1 MAASATPAP
10 APLPAATP
18 LPAPPAAPAPGSV
31 RGILAEAGDLTAFSG
46 RSLLAVGRAPRYAA
60 EVLRQAAI
68 IISGT
73 TVLMFVM
80 NAFFGFSIMN
90 YAFFFL
96 RSIGASDFAGA
107 ATAFADPRVGAVLM
121 FGYVFTAKVCC
132 GMVAELGAMKIN
144 EEIDAY
150 ESTGV
155 DPLRYVVGTRILA
168 VLIFLPIGS
177 AVALLAEL
185 AGNYLVGIVILHG
198 ISGHGFLALN
208 WATQSIG
215 DQVKVFVTQGAM
227 ALTCT
232 LVACFY
238 GLRTVGGPSAVGA
251 SVARSLIVNLVLVHL
266 IVAFFTVLFY
276 GTNLHMPIGG

>member
-1 MAASATPAP
+1 MATRATPA
-10 APLPAATP
+10 P
-18 LPAPPAAPAPGSV
+18 LPAPPATGVRPRGPV
-31 RGILAEAGDLTAFSG
+31 RGILGEAGDLTAFSG
-46 RSLLAVGRAPRYAA
+46 RSLLELGHAPRYAA

-68 IISGT
+68 LIRGT
-73 TVLMFVM
+73 TPLMFVM
-80 NAFFGFSIMN
+80 NVFFGFSIMN

-96 RSIGASDFAGA
+96 HSIGASDFAGA
-107 ATAFADPRVGAVLM
+107 ATAFADPRVGATLM

-168 VLIFLPIGS
+168 VLIFVPIGS
-177 AVALLAEL
+177 AVALLGEFV
-185 AGNYLVGIVILHG
+185 GNYLVGIVILKG
-198 ISGHGFLALN
+198 ISAQGFEQLN

-215 DQVKVFVTQGAM
+215 AQVNVFITQGAM
-227 ALTCT
+227 ALTGT

-238 GLRTVGGPSAVGA
+238 GLRTSGGPSAVGA
-251 SVARSLIVNLVLVHL
+251 SVARSLIVNLVLVHM
-266 IVAFFTVLFY
+266 IAAFFTVLFY
-276 GTNLHMPIGG
+276 GVNLQMPIGG